1 MKEINKEFDSMKF
14 LGELYE
20 IDKQIIEEYERLKDE
35 VKEGKTL
42 ESLNLLKLK
51 ILITKEKML
60 LNSLSRISKNKLQEL
75 SLMIEFK
82 DIPVEIQVQFDVD
95 QSKGFEFDLECPMDK
110 EIRKR
115 MRNVIAN
122 LLLINGSFYITC
134 EMKQYNDKSEKIKFA
149 TTAIDVTITSIEQ
162 YLLVEEQILGLKVNC
177 GLEDEIIKELYTNL
191 NIELLRKS
199 SIFPYLEMFLIY
211 NRPNIKIDDE
221 INELMKLLK
230 LQLNEQQR
238 FMANDAACV
247 KAIGAINQLLA
258 IELKLDDIESIYSY
272 IWSSSNLELALR
284 SCDGRPLDNVLEYLE
299 TRSEDF
305 KNEQI
310 KVEVFNL
317 VKKAKNKSKQK
328 TLYDMFNKLGNED
341 TEEEE

>member
-14 LGELYE
+14 LEELYE

-35 VKEGKTL
+35 VKEGETL
-42 ESLNLLKLK
+42 ENLNLLKLK
-51 ILITKEKML
+51 ILITIEKIL
-60 LNSLSRISKNKLQEL
+60 LNRLSSLSKNKLEEI
-75 SLMIEFK
+75 SLMIEPR
-82 DIPVEIQVQFDVD
+82 DIPVEIQVQFDID
-95 QSKGFEFDLECPMDK
+95 QSRGFEFDLECPKDK
-110 EIRKR
+110 EIRNR
-115 MRNVIAN
+115 MRAVTAN
-122 LLLINGSFYITC
+122 YGLINGKFYITC
-134 EMKQYNDKSEKIKFA
+134 EVKVNDKNETIKLA
-149 TTAIDVTITSIEQ
+149 TIPVDVAITAVEH
-162 YLLVEEQILGLKVNC
+162 YLLVKEQILGLKVNY
-177 GLEDEIIKELYTNL
+177 GLEDEIIKELYTDL

-238 FMANDAACV
+238 FMVNDGACFT
-247 KAIGAINQLLA
+247 AIGSINQLLA
-258 IELKLDDIESIYSY
+258 IELKSDDIDSIYSY
-272 IWSSSNLELALR
+272 IWSMAHLELALK
-284 SCDGRPLDNVLEYLE
+284 SCDGRPLDNVIEHLE

-305 KNEQI
+305 ENEQI

-328 TLYDMFNKLGNED
+328 TLYDMLNNLGNED
-341 TEEEE
+341 IGEEE

>member
-14 LGELYE
+14 LEELYE

-35 VKEGKTL
+35 VKEGKNL
-42 ESLNLLKLK
+42 ENLNLLKLK
-51 ILITKEKML
+51 ILITIEKIL
-60 LNSLSRISKNKLQEL
+60 LNRLSSLSKNKLKEI
-75 SLMIEFK
+75 SLMIEPR
-82 DIPVEIQVQFDVD
+82 DIPVEIQVQFDID
-95 QSKGFEFDLECPMDK
+95 QSRGFEFDLECPKDK
-110 EIRKR
+110 EIKIR
-115 MRNVIAN
+115 MRAVTTNYVY
-122 LLLINGSFYITC
+122 INSKFYITC
-134 EMKQYNDKSEKIKFA
+134 EVKVNDKNETIKLA
-149 TTAIDVTITSIEQ
+149 TIPVDVAITAVEH
-162 YLLVEEQILGLKVNC
+162 YLLVKEQILGLKVNY
-177 GLEDEIIKELYTNL
+177 GLEDEIIKELYTDL

-238 FMANDAACV
+238 FMVNDGACFT
-247 KAIGAINQLLA
+247 AIGSINQLLE
-258 IELKLDDIESIYSY
+258 IELKSDDIDSIYSY
-272 IWSSSNLELALR
+272 IWSMAHLELALK
-284 SCDGRPLDNVLEYLE
+284 SCDGRPLDNVIEHLE

-305 KNEQI
+305 ENEQI

-328 TLYDMFNKLGNED
+328 TLYDMLNNLGNED
-341 TEEEE
+341 IEEEE